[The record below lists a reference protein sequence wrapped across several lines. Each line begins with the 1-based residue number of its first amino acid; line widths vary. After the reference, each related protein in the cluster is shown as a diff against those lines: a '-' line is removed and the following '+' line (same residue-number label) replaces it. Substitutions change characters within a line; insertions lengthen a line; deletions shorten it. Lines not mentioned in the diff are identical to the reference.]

1 MKRLI
6 YVSTIATVLLTA
18 ASLFASILVKNRDDI
33 RYDLLLNCG
42 ALNTNLS
49 VEPDSTLE
57 FNMEG
62 SDCDLILVKTGDSVD
77 VNDEDV
83 LVIKN
88 RNLFKD

>member
-1 MKRLI
+1 MVKLI
-6 YVSTIATVLLTA
+6 CAVTIAVAFTTA
-18 ASLFASILVKNRDDI
+18 SAFASILVKNRDDI

-49 VEPDSTLE
+49 VEPDSNLE

-62 SDCDLILVKTGDSVD
+62 SECSLTLVKTGDSVD
-77 VNDEDV
+77 VNDDDV
-83 LVIKN
+83 LIIKN

>member
-1 MKRLI
+1 MVKSI
-6 YVSTIATVLLTA
+6 YVFTIAVVFTA
-18 ASLFASILVKNRDDI
+18 ATSLFASILVKNRDDS

-49 VEPDSTLE
+49 VEPDSNLE

-62 SDCDLILVKTGDSVD
+62 SDCNLTLVKTGDSVD
-77 VNDEDV
+77 VNDDDV

-88 RNLFKD
+88 RNLFKN